1 MENFHSLQGFLN
13 AIVFSQGIEG
23 ELIRS
28 IWDTSIQT
36 RRRGPTAKHAIQ
48 HKLSNE
54 ETKCSI
60 DENNVSDSDENEAKV
75 WLEYGHKK

>member
-36 RRRGPTAKHAIQ
+36 PRCGPTTKRAMQ
-48 HKLSNE
+48 YKLSNE
-54 ETKCSI
+54 ETKCSF
-60 DENNVSDSDENEAKV
+60 DEKNVSDSDENEAKD
-75 WLEYGHKK
+75 WLEYDNKN